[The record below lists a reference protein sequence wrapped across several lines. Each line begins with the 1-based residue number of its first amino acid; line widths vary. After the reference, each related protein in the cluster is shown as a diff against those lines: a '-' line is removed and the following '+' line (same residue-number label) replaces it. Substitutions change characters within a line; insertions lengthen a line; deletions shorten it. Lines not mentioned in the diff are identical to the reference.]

1 MDESLAETDKRHNY
15 LALHPS
21 HFIGIPSFLYGLV
34 TIHHWMA
41 TSYPWFHH
49 WIVIILVMIP
59 LYPGKVNIIPFTIIS
74 TMQTMESQY
83 IPILISHEHIT
94 WSFPIH
100 GVPKIIIFIDRIL
113 HLWNHH
119 LWNPTDFPCI
129 WTHLWKPHMFFKES
143 WGSLYTAEVCAHG
156 PATARPHSR
165 RTSRPALFWTVRWT

>member
-1 MDESLAETDKRHNY
+1 MDWW
-15 LALHPS
+15 PS
-21 HFIGIPSFLYGLV
+21 
-34 TIHHWMA
+34 HHWMA

-74 TMQTMESQY
+74 TMQLWNPS
-83 IPILISHEHIT
+83 ISLYSYPMNNIT

-100 GVPKIIIFIDRIL
+100 GVPK
-113 HLWNHH
+113 NHH
-119 LWNPTDFPCI
+119 IYRSDSPFMKPPFMEPPHDFPCI